1 MFDIVMPLFNKEIY
15 VSRTIEGVLAQSC
28 EDWRLFVVDD
38 GSTDGSV
45 AAVESFDDPRIKLI
59 RQPNA
64 GPGAARNTG
73 ILAGGAEWIAF
84 LDADDFWMPD
94 HLQVLGDLR
103 QHFPSAVLIG
113 SAYRQWTGDD
123 VAALPSNGSAS
134 LVRYFYEASRQRAP
148 FYTSSAAFSRQ
159 ALNAVGPLEHVTVG
173 DEMDLWARLALHGP
187 VAAST
192 RQTVLYRVGT
202 GGITDSNVPVAPQ
215 TVSLDQISLPVVTLM
230 DRLDGITDPQLRQ
243 DVIDYID
250 FDVGLSL
257 MRAVRADQIDYAR
270 KLLTL
275 FLVGPRGKV
284 RIAAIL
290 ARLPRPFGQRLL
302 MLAFGLKRA
311 VRLSIA

>member
-15 VSRTIEGVLAQSC
+15 ASRTIEGVLAQSC
-28 EDWRLFVVDD
+28 EEWRLFVVDD

-45 AAVESFDDPRIKLI
+45 AAVESFDDSRIKLI
-59 RQPNA
+59 RQANA

-73 ILAGGAEWIAF
+73 ILAGEAEWIAF
-84 LDADDFWMPD
+84 LDADDLWMPD
-94 HLQVLGDLR
+94 HLQVLDELR
-103 QHFPSAVLIG
+103 QRFPSTVLIG
-113 SAYRQWTGDD
+113 SAYRQWTGSD
-123 VAALPSNGSAS
+123 VPTLSPEGSAG
-134 LVRYFYEASRQRAP
+134 LVRYFHEASRQRAP
-148 FYTSSAAFSRQ
+148 FYTSSAAFSRE
-159 ALNAVGPLEHVTVG
+159 AVNAVGLLEHVTVG

-215 TVSLDQISLPVVTLM
+215 TASLDQISLPVVTLM
-230 DRLDGITDPQLRQ
+230 DRLDGIADPQLRR
-243 DVIDYID
+243 DVVDYID

-257 MRAVRADQIDYAR
+257 MRAVRSGQIDYAR
-270 KLLTL
+270 KLLKL
-275 FLVGPRGKV
+275 FLVGPRGKA

-290 ARLPRPFGQRLL
+290 ARLPQPVGQRLL

>member
-1 MFDIVMPLFNKEIY
+1 MFDIVMPLFNKESY

-28 EDWRLFVVDD
+28 ADWRLFVVDD
-38 GSTDGSV
+38 GSTDRSV
-45 AAVESFDDPRIKLI
+45 AVVESFDDPRIKLI

-73 ILAGGAEWIAF
+73 ILAGEAEWIAF
-84 LDADDFWMPD
+84 LDADDLWMPN

-103 QHFPSAVLIG
+103 QHFPSSVLIG
-113 SAYRQWTGDD
+113 TAYRQWTGND
-123 VAALPSNGSAS
+123 LPTLSSEGSAR
-134 LVRYFYEASRQRAP
+134 LVRYFHEASRQRAP
-148 FYTSSAAFSRQ
+148 FYTSSAAFSRK
-159 ALNAVGPLEHVTVG
+159 AVNSVGLLEHVTVG

-202 GGITDSNVPVAPQ
+202 GGITDSNVPAAPQ
-215 TVSLDQISLPVVTLM
+215 TASLDQISLPVVTLM
-230 DRLDGITDPQLRQ
+230 ERLDGITDPQLRR
-243 DVIDYID
+243 DVMDYID

-257 MRAVRADQIDYAR
+257 VRAVRTGQIDYAR
-270 KLLTL
+270 KLLKL
-275 FLVGPRGKV
+275 FLVGPRGKARV
-284 RIAAIL
+284 AAIL
-290 ARLPRPFGQRLL
+290 ARLPQPFGQRLL